1 MWADWLSECPL
12 GGSPWSGGLDVDG
25 EVVVESVG
33 GVVVGSDPD
42 SPC

>member
-12 GGSPWSGGLDVDG
+12 GGSPWSGGHGVDG

-33 GVVVGSDPD
+33 GVVVGSD
-42 SPC
+42 